1 MEVRSR
7 DCDETDT
14 LRGLGLLVVDYL
26 RAGNL
31 VMPAEEVLQL
41 RVTHRERQITHQ
53 HPETRL
59 VMPLDVVDVYSGSAC
74 NYWSYLMMLL

>member
-1 MEVRSR
+1 MEVRRR

-31 VMPAEEVLQL
+31 AMPAEEVLQL
-41 RVTHRERQITHQ
+41 RVIHRERQITHQ
-53 HPETRL
+53 QLETRF
-59 VMPLDVVDVYSGSAC
+59 VVSLNVNGVC
-74 NYWSYLMMLL
+74 